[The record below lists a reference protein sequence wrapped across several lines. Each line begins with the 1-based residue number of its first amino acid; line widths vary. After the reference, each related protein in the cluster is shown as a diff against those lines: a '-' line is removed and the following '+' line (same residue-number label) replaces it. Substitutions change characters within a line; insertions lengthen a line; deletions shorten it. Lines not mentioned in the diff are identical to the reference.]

1 MLELININKNYN
13 PGSVNELCLFK
24 DFNLTVK
31 DGEFVSVVGS
41 NGSGKTS
48 MLNIICGSIA
58 VDSGKILIHG
68 EDITRQ
74 KDYIRQ
80 RRIGRVYQDP
90 SKGTCPGMTILEN
103 MSIAENKGKPYNL
116 GRGVNKAK
124 LEEYREMLRPLNL
137 GLEDKMGVQVG
148 SLSGGQRQAL
158 ALLMATMT
166 PIDFLILDEHTAAL
180 DPKTAAKVLELTQK
194 IVEDQKL
201 TAMMVTHNMRDA
213 IAIGNRLIMMNAG
226 KIVVDVSGEEKKK
239 LTREDLMGLF
249 EKAAG
254 EQLVGDRML
263 LS

>member
-90 SKGTCPGMTILEN
+90 SKGTCPSMTILEN
-103 MSIAENKGKPYNL
+103 LAIADNKGKMYGL
-116 GRGVNKAK
+116 GRGTNHSRIAHYK
-124 LEEYREMLRPLNL
+124 EMLAELNL
-137 GLEDKMGVQVG
+137 GLEDKLHTKVG
-148 SLSGGQRQAL
+148 ALSGGQRQTL
-158 ALLMATMT
+158 ALLMATMN
-166 PIDFLILDEHTAAL
+166 PIEFLILDEHTAAL
-180 DPKTAAKVLELTQK
+180 DPKTAEIVMQLTGK
-194 IVEDQKL
+194 IVAEKKV
-201 TAMMVTHNMRDA
+201 TTIMVTHNLRYAVEYGD
-213 IAIGNRLIMMNAG
+213 RLIMMHQGKAIIDKAG
-226 KIVVDVSGEEKKK
+226 ADKKAMQVDDILGTFNEISIECGN
-239 LTREDLMGLF
+239 
-249 EKAAG
+249 
-254 EQLVGDRML
+254 
-263 LS
+263 